1 MTLDQLIAEVAKAP
15 TQIEAFTVLMKCLEI
30 EMKDASAGDS
40 APPSVQTKYD
50 AVFSSATGKAHE
62 ILAAIETG
70 KPTLEPVPVKEVPA
84 SDPRGPV
91 TPIPPSAV
99 FVDKPATEVPSTTAI
114 PEDKAPNNP
123 SPKLFD
129 PSPKPEPV
137 V

>member
-40 APPSVQTKYD
+40 APPSFQTKYD
-50 AVFSSATGKAHE
+50 AVFSSATSKAHE

-70 KPTLEPVPVKEVPA
+70 KPALEPVPVKEVPA

-99 FVDKPATEVPSTTAI
+99 FVDKPATAVPST
-114 PEDKAPNNP
+114 KAEEKASNDP

-129 PSPKPEPV
+129 PNPKPEPV